1 MDTRVIDILRRSEWP
16 EADFVKDRDVISFM
30 IDGEI
35 IECVVSI
42 HPKEICVKL
51 QKEDIYL
58 MASAKLMLM
67 APVIYTTDVGSRV
80 ANDYGIMRIKHLAA
94 GLYHD
99 YQIIKN
105 SREQIK
111 GLLPSFYSAKNDY
124 KAAVA
129 ELYTKKRNLKKDYK
143 EEKLSQKEYM
153 KKISILKDQINEHQQ
168 ALTLNFSKI
177 FNPVLSNCSHC
188 DNLMKTIETL
198 TL

>member
-67 APVIYTTDVGSRV
+67 APVIYTTEVGSRL
-80 ANDYGIMRIKHLAA
+80 ANDYCIMRLKYLAA

-99 YQIIKN
+99 YQIITN

-111 GLLPSFYSAKNDY
+111 ALLPSFYSAKNDC

-129 ELYTKKRNLKKDYK
+129 ELYTQKRNLKKDYK

-153 KKISILKDQINEHQQ
+153 KNLNEIKELVYAHQE
-168 ALTLNFSKI
+168 ALTINFSKI
-177 FNPVLSNCSHC
+177 FNPVLSDCSHC
-188 DNLMKTIETL
+188 DNLMQTIETL
-198 TL
+198 AL

>member
-51 QKEDIYL
+51 LKEGIYL

-67 APVIYTTDVGSRV
+67 APVIYTTEVGSRL
-80 ANDYGIMRIKHLAA
+80 ANDYCIMRLKYLAA

-99 YQIIKN
+99 YQIITN
-105 SREQIK
+105 SRNQIK
-111 GLLPSFYSAKNDY
+111 ALFPSFISAKNDCNTVI
-124 KAAVA
+124 AD
-129 ELYTKKRNLKKDYK
+129 LYTKKKELKKDYK
-143 EEKLSQKEYM
+143 DGKLSQKEYI
-153 KKISILKDQINEHQQ
+153 KKNSEIKDNIFAQQ
-168 ALTLNFSKI
+168 QTLTIKFSKI
-177 FNPVLSNCSHC
+177 FNPVLSDCSHC
-188 DNLMKTIETL
+188 DNLMGTIETL

>member
-16 EADFVKDRDVISFM
+16 EADFVKDRDIISFM

-67 APVIYTTDVGSRV
+67 APVIYTTEVGSSV
-80 ANDYGIMRIKHLAA
+80 ANDYCIMRLKYLAV

-99 YQIIKN
+99 YQIIIN
-105 SREQIK
+105 SRNQIK
-111 GLLPSFYSAKNDY
+111 TLLPSFFSAKNDCNT
-124 KAAVA
+124 AIAD
-129 ELYTKKRNLKKDYK
+129 LYTKKKELKKDYK
-143 EEKLSQKEYM
+143 EGKLSQKEYM
-153 KKISILKDQINEHQQ
+153 KNLNEIKELVYAHQE
-168 ALTLNFSKI
+168 ALTINFSKI
-177 FNPVLSNCSHC
+177 FNPVLSDCSHC